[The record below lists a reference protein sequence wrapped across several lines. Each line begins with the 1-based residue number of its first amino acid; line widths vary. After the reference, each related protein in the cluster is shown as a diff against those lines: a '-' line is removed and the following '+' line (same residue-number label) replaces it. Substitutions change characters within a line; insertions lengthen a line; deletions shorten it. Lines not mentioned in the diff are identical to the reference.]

1 MERTATPVSSRF
13 TSLARA
19 HFEAHSLSVAVAH
32 LVLVRLMQRA
42 LLSLL
47 VFLAAA
53 QLSAARDRYVFRGR
67 VIRLPSEHPVSGVP
81 VILTYGGEKDPISS
95 TREITRTISAADGTF
110 VLTSTR
116 SGERVRL
123 IALSVRRDVD
133 SKRLSPGSTTLQN
146 PSPSR
151 LNELYLLQWDMPAKG
166 RLAQWPPKA

>member
-1 MERTATPVSSRF
+1 
-13 TSLARA
+13 
-19 HFEAHSLSVAVAH
+19 
-32 LVLVRLMQRA
+32 MQRA

-53 QLSAARDRYVFRGR
+53 QLSAARDQYVFRGR

-81 VILTYGGEKDPISS
+81 VILTYGGAKDQISS
-95 TREITRTISAADGTF
+95 TREVARTISAADGTF

-123 IALSVRRDVD
+123 IALSVRREVD
-133 SKRLSPGSTTLQN
+133 SKKLSPGSTILQN

-166 RLAQWPPKA
+166 RSALWPPKA